1 MKKNSL
7 SLFNSKTKD
16 LNDTLIK
23 QILTLKK
30 SHYKFSLKSQK
41 IWFKKNVH
49 DNDS

>member
-16 LNDTLIK
+16 LIILIK

-41 IWFKKNVH
+41 IWFKKKCA
-49 DNDS
+49 